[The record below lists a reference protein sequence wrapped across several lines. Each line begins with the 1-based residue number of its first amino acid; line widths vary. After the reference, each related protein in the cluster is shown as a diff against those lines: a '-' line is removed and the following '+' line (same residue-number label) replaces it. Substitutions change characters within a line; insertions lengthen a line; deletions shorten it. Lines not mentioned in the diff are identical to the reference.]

1 MVVTLFQ
8 SFSSLNKTEDERVCS
23 FYEPIDVVF
32 TWVNGSDPEFIK
44 NLNQYFPNSDYQP
57 SRYQGLYFKLYV
69 GQENQFESQKLKC
82 PLCLKHFKSLLG
94 C

>member
-1 MVVTLFQ
+1 LKILFQ

-23 FYEPIDVVF
+23 FYEPIDVVY

-57 SRYQGLYFKLYV
+57 SRYQGLLFKLYHRILT
-69 GQENQFESQKLKC
+69 EM
-82 PLCLKHFKSLLG
+82 PI
-94 C
+94 

>member
-1 MVVTLFQ
+1 MNLTMCMVTAKPSSTHVRLNVIYDEMHSLIVILFQ

-57 SRYQGLYFKLYV
+57 SRYQGL
-69 GQENQFESQKLKC
+69 
-82 PLCLKHFKSLLG
+82 
-94 C
+94 